1 MGGGGFLLTAFAV
14 NATKGVPPQI
24 VGGQRLDGGEDDV
37 VDAGPQHEV
46 HPVGEA
52 QGVLLRRHDGVD
64 YDAKRSL
71 KVQMGECHYLF
82 GSVAVAAVSF

>member
-37 VDAGPQHEV
+37 VDAGPEHEED
-46 HPVGEA
+46 PLGQA
-52 QGVLLRRHDGVD
+52 KRVLGRRHDGLGANSIEQV
-64 YDAKRSL
+64 
-71 KVQMGECHYLF
+71 
-82 GSVAVAAVSF
+82 